1 MAVVNAQLVKRS
13 MSYGQLTKAEQKI
26 LKGNYGRLWEVM
38 AAGNII
44 PFKTQG
50 ATSVNFEYLKND
62 KKELPL
68 FPAWLEDILQVP
80 INFNSAT
87 LKAVVQKPGSKITIN
102 FKEKKD
108 PKESRK
114 QTPTQYQE
122 KGTTDVFNNVLDRDK
137 RYKDIEA
144 MRKDGTLMKDL
155 RDTFSG
161 KTAKKNVGNHTDKID
176 DWMNT
181 FFSQQDLFF
190 MAKYAPSKWS
200 RFEYHKEDWV
210 TFFSKFI
217 KKVKTNEG
225 KAVGDYTTWNPSDIW
240 AVYDKDK
247 VNKAIDDAFKKD
259 KGDPKL
265 SKLNN
270 LLINL
275 MSESKLVGISLKKIE
290 GGGAHIEEMNIS
302 PKTMRLAEVVELKM
316 SDIDLELD
324 NIVQQEKV
332 TTYIKFA
339 KTHTMNINLGDKKK
353 PGNLS
358 FNTQVKGTAAQ
369 GGQAP
374 VAQVVKLLHGKGS
387 SKEFINEHGKY
398 PKEADNK
405 QKTGFWDKEDVW
417 QKKYEFVK
425 TKSNS
430 TSWPSWDDFKQYLTD
445 FYRLKKP
452 QLAMTKLM
460 QIDFYYD
467 ALNNYKTPQDY
478 ADFWIELLHLGMKV
492 GDRFA
497 PHAKIS

>member
-181 FFSQQDLFF
+181 FFNQQDLFF

-200 RFEYHKEDWV
+200 KFEYHKQDWV
-210 TFFSKFI
+210 TFWSNFI
-217 KKVKTNEG
+217 KTVKTNEG
-225 KAVGDYTTWNPSDIW
+225 KPVGDYTTWNPSDIW
-240 AVYDKDK
+240 AVYDKAK
-247 VNKAIDDAFKKD
+247 VNKEIDDAFKAD
-259 KGDPKL
+259 KGDPRL
-265 SKLNN
+265 SKVNN

-275 MSESKLVGISLKKIE
+275 MADSKLVGISLKKIE

-302 PKTMRLAEVVELKM
+302 PKTMELAEVIELKM

-339 KTHTMNINLGDKKK
+339 KTHTMNINLNDKKK
-353 PGNLS
+353 FGNLS

-374 VAQVVKLLHGKGS
+374 VEQVIKLLHSKGNS
-387 SKEFINEHGKY
+387 REFKNDHNRY
-398 PKEADNK
+398 PKVVDNK
-405 QKTGFWDKEDVW
+405 QKTGFWDKSSEW

-425 TKSNS
+425 QKTKH
-430 TSWPSWDDFKQYLTD
+430 TSWPDWEEFKEYLTD
-445 FYRLKKP
+445 FYKQKKP
-452 QLAMTKLM
+452 QLAVSKLM
-460 QIDFYYD
+460 MIDFYYD
-467 ALNNYKTPQDY
+467 STTNHTSNQDY
-478 ADFWIELLHLGMKV
+478 ADFWIALLHLGMKV